1 VWDDPKFVEHIHFEK
16 VDFVPIT
23 ANAILH
29 AQSKQTDLINANASM
44 GFSSKLLISGKL
56 KKIIENYRKSGMQ
69 FFNSPVIQNNIFVE
83 DYWILN
89 MFEFN
94 NEYIDFSKSEVIQ
107 NKKSEDYN
115 VSYKTF
121 KEKLYFENFEQFN
134 RKRKEVWS
142 VRQESISI
150 EKLNL
155 HLEKINEDFFS
166 LQFVFGQLYFVSET
180 LKQEIGDAGC
190 TGIEFQPVEL
200 SYNEWTA
207 PGGEREKIYG
217 KT

>member
-1 VWDDPKFVEHIHFEK
+1 MSDYG
-16 VDFVPIT
+16 
-23 ANAILH
+23 
-29 AQSKQTDLINANASM
+29 QS
-44 GFSSKLLISGKL
+44 
-56 KKIIENYRKSGMQ
+56 
-69 FFNSPVIQNNIFVE
+69 V
-83 DYWILN
+83 
-89 MFEFN
+89 
-94 NEYIDFSKSEVIQ
+94 
-107 NKKSEDYN
+107 
-115 VSYKTF
+115 KTF